1 MDALTTVLVVGLVVA
16 GLAGL
21 LVWRVVRRV
30 KAVAGYS
37 RRQIV
42 QARGRIDEA
51 RARTLA
57 PGPRRDA
64 ALLRQQLN
72 AEVRAARQQLAAPD
86 AGPVFQADARAV
98 LAGIGTAAARLDEAL
113 RQVDT
118 LPDRIQQRTALADL
132 APQVGRLVDTS
143 RSARETML
151 RTARLDRE
159 RDLEALHDAVARE
172 ADALHTY
179 ERTRNDLSL

>member
-1 MDALTTVLVVGLVVA
+1 MIGQLSQRPPDHL
-16 GLAGL
+16 GL
-21 LVWRVVRRV
+21 L
-30 KAVAGYS
+30 
-37 RRQIV
+37 QIRSGLHG
-42 QARGRIDEA
+42 ARLIGSGFH
-51 RARTLA
+51 T
-57 PGPRRDA
+57 
-64 ALLRQQLN
+64 
-72 AEVRAARQQLAAPD
+72 PD

-113 RQVDT
+113 RHVDT
-118 LPDRIQQRTALADL
+118 LPDRVQQRTALADL

-159 RDLEALHDAVARE
+159 RDLEALHEAVARE